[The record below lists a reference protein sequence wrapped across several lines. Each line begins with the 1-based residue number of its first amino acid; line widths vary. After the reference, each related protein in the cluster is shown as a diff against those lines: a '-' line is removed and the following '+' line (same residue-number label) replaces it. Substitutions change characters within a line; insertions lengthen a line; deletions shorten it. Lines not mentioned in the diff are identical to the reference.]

1 MGKRRRKKEREADSK
16 TDRGREKG
24 IDQWGERGRPA
35 DRQ

>member
-1 MGKRRRKKEREADSK
+1 MGKRRRKKEREANRN

-24 IDQWGERGRPA
+24 IDQWGERGRLA